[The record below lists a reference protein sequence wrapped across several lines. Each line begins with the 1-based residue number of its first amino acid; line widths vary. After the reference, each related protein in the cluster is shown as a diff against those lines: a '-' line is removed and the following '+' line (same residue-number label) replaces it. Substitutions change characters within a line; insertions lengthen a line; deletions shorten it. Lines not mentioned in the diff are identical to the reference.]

1 MTNSPA
7 TLIKW
12 PVIFSLAF
20 ALAGIGCTD
29 NDAKEQ
35 AEQKNINELSE
46 SLQIKKVQLEL
57 DSLKK
62 AEEIR
67 ALREENRR
75 LTQQLLET
83 KQRQKNSADGDS
95 LLLKP

>member
-1 MTNSPA
+1 MTNSPNVP
-7 TLIKW
+7 IKW
-12 PVIFSLAF
+12 PVISSLAF
-20 ALAGIGCTD
+20 GLAEIGCTD

-67 ALREENRR
+67 ALREENRS
-75 LTQQLLET
+75 LTQQLLES
-83 KQRQKNSADGDS
+83 KQRQKKSTDGDS